1 MIIELLRGW
10 ITLIPV
16 FLWIEIKDGKKWDF
30 EEPWVLRILLV
41 SIFWPIQLV
50 FEIVDMIMRAVGK

>member
-1 MIIELLRGW
+1 MIVELLRGW

-30 EEPWVLRILLV
+30 EKPWVSRTLLV
-41 SIFWPIQLV
+41 SIFWPVHLGV
-50 FEIVDMIMRAVGK
+50 EIIDMIVRAVEK